1 MEMERIRCDDINKV
15 TCDGCGLEL
24 DHPLEPV
31 FQLSLPLRAIILFF
45 CYTCK
50 RKLY

>member
-1 MEMERIRCDDINKV
+1 MILERIRCDADNKI
-15 TCDGCGLEL
+15 TCDSCGLEL

-31 FQLSLPLRAIILFF
+31 FQLSLPLKNLVLFF